1 MFTSFIIALVS
12 FLILPISPCNGM
24 GKGQETGHS
33 NEYQQ
38 IIVKTLQPDKSFS
51 EQVRNPNT
59 IYKIS
64 YIFDLKGS
72 KINLPENCVL
82 KFEGGRIFNG
92 TLIGNRTRIESPVL
106 TIFDS
111 VTIKGTWDVEEAYTE
126 WFGAQGDGK
135 HDDGP
140 AIRAALASPF
150 RIIRLLGTNVYG
162 IGSYA
167 NKNEKIGLETFHDNT
182 KIIGSNKG
190 TEESR
195 CPQIRAL
202 PNVQFKVLLKVSH
215 RSTVFSGFQIYGNYK
230 KGNKGFTDLNVETG
244 LEVGNGK
251 KMLGYFQM
259 DGVEVGYVKGDA
271 VYLSTFCCE
280 IRNTLVRYCDRGF
293 VFDGKKST
301 VTSCLLSNCFV
312 IASRHEA
319 YYAYKTFYS
328 NFVQCYAD
336 RCGFDF
342 FGGSFDVN
350 DISPVFHISNSR
362 GVNFS
367 GCGSELAA
375 KILYFEESCNIV
387 VTGGTFNVTDEAWI
401 ESLDSY
407 LDFYKC
413 NSVTILGSHIFET
426 RNNLARIK
434 ARESENISLIRC
446 LYRDHGVLNNVTRS
460 CVTPGSSFIYLYE
473 SQDERCASD
482 SRPSGLTEKEIGYRV
497 FDTDL
502 NKPLWWSKIGW
513 VDANGNKVE

>member
-1 MFTSFIIALVS
+1 
-12 FLILPISPCNGM
+12 M

-82 KFEGGRIFNG
+82 KFEGGRICNG

-259 DGVEVGYVKGDA
+259 DGVKVGYVKGDA

-280 IRNTLVRYCDRGF
+280 I
-293 VFDGKKST
+293 
-301 VTSCLLSNCFV
+301 
-312 IASRHEA
+312 
-319 YYAYKTFYS
+319 
-328 NFVQCYAD
+328 
-336 RCGFDF
+336 
-342 FGGSFDVN
+342 
-350 DISPVFHISNSR
+350 
-362 GVNFS
+362 
-367 GCGSELAA
+367 
-375 KILYFEESCNIV
+375 
-387 VTGGTFNVTDEAWI
+387 
-401 ESLDSY
+401 
-407 LDFYKC
+407 
-413 NSVTILGSHIFET
+413 
-426 RNNLARIK
+426 
-434 ARESENISLIRC
+434 
-446 LYRDHGVLNNVTRS
+446 
-460 CVTPGSSFIYLYE
+460 
-473 SQDERCASD
+473 
-482 SRPSGLTEKEIGYRV
+482 
-497 FDTDL
+497 
-502 NKPLWWSKIGW
+502 
-513 VDANGNKVE
+513 